1 MKMSMDI
8 RTALAQTLTPQQIQ
22 YLKLLQMSN
31 LEFEQFLE
39 QEIEQNPLLENPEN
53 PDSSLSE
60 LISDLDDTDS
70 DNIPQSENIVDDYNY
85 SNEDEINFDDNDSNL
100 NFNEEYTIE
109 REEDPFE
116 FQSQLLI
123 DNSYDDDGS
132 YNDDDE
138 FTPFQIKDNTT
149 FIEDLENQ
157 LGFYNLSN
165 EEKLIGNYIIGNI
178 DEDGYLRLDFEDIL
192 NNVNSQIA
200 QHNFNIQQEEYLKR
214 NNTKNITNPAYQYAI
229 TEESK
234 KRLEYANLL
243 KESQSISDIISQ
255 KNNLIQNKNVNGL
268 LRQVTLEDVEKVHNL
283 IKKLDPPGI
292 GSRNI
297 QECLIAQLEAK
308 EELDYY
314 ERKALA
320 ILRDSFEA
328 FIKKHF
334 DILQSKHYLTKDE
347 LKNVLDVIKQ
357 LNPKPGKGNSV
368 SELNTVIP
376 DFVVERDSETN
387 ELLIYLNDS
396 KFPILKVSDV
406 YDKLKKSGK
415 LKSFHQDTKEWLR
428 QKKEDAKF
436 IVQAIQQRKITLL
449 KVMTAIAHL
458 QKDFFYEG
466 KSALKPLIYKT
477 VADETNL
484 DISTVCR
491 IVNNKYV
498 LTDFGTFELKFFFSE
513 SLPNMDGE
521 DISTTVIKEELKNI
535 INNEPKDKPYSDD
548 YLAKLLKEKGYNVAR
563 RTVAK
568 YRDQLKIP
576 VARLRKEL

>member
-1 MKMSMDI
+1 MKMSI
-8 RTALAQTLTPQQIQ
+8 GIKPILTQTLTPQQIQ

-31 LEFEQFLE
+31 VEFEQFLE
-39 QEIEQNPLLENPEN
+39 QEIEQNPLLEDPEN
-53 PDSSLSE
+53 PDSTLYE
-60 LISDLDDTDS
+60 LISDLDDTDNDDIS
-70 DNIPQSENIVDDYNY
+70 KNEIVDNDFNY
-85 SNEDEINFDDNDSNL
+85 SVKDEVNYDDTNTNYDED
-100 NFNEEYTIE
+100 YTIE

-123 DNSYDDDGS
+123 DNSYDDVGS
-132 YNDDDE
+132 YRDDEE
-138 FTPFQIKDNTT
+138 FTPFQIKDNVT
-149 FIEDLENQ
+149 FIEELENQ
-157 LGFYNLSN
+157 LSFYNLSE

-214 NNTKNITNPAYQYAI
+214 NNSINITNPAYQYAI

-243 KESQSISDIISQ
+243 KESQSITEIISQ
-255 KNNLIQNKNVNGL
+255 KNNLIQNKNLNGL
-268 LRQVTLEDVEKVHNL
+268 LRQVTLEDVEKVHNI

-308 EELDYY
+308 DELDYN
-314 ERKALA
+314 ERKALS
-320 ILRDSFEA
+320 ILKDSFEA

-357 LNPKPGKGNSV
+357 LNPKPGKGISV

-376 DFVVERDSETN
+376 DFIVERDNETN

-396 KFPILKVSDV
+396 KFPILKVSEV
-406 YDKLKKSGK
+406 YDKLKKAGK
-415 LKSFHQDTKEWLR
+415 LKSFNQDTKEWLR

-466 KSALKPLIYKT
+466 KTALKPLIYKT
-477 VADETNL
+477 VAEETNL

-535 INNEPKDKPYSDD
+535 IDNEPKDKPYSDD

>member
-8 RTALAQTLTPQQIQ
+8 RTALTQTLTPQQIQ

-31 LEFEQFLE
+31 VEFEQFLE
-39 QEIEQNPLLENPEN
+39 QEIDQNPLLENPEN
-53 PDSSLSE
+53 PDSTLSE
-60 LISDLDDTDS
+60 LISDLDDTDNDDIS
-70 DNIPQSENIVDDYNY
+70 KNEIVDNDFNY
-85 SNEDEINFDDNDSNL
+85 SVKDEVNYDDTNTNYDED
-100 NFNEEYTIE
+100 YTIE

-123 DNSYDDDGS
+123 DNSYDDNGYYS
-132 YNDDDE
+132 DDEE
-138 FTPFQIKDNTT
+138 FTPFQIKDNIT
-149 FIEDLENQ
+149 FIEELENQ
-157 LGFYNLSN
+157 LSFYNLSE

-214 NNTKNITNPAYQYAI
+214 NNSKNITNPAYQYAI

-243 KESQSISDIISQ
+243 KESQSITEIISQ
-255 KNNLIQNKNVNGL
+255 KNNLNQNKNLNGL
-268 LRQVTLEDVEKVHNL
+268 FRQVTLEDVEKVHNL

-320 ILRDSFEA
+320 ILKDSFEA

-357 LNPKPGKGNSV
+357 LNPKPGKGNSI

-376 DFVVERDSETN
+376 DFIVERDSESN

-396 KFPILKVSDV
+396 KFPVLKVSDV
-406 YDKLKKSGK
+406 YDKLKKTGK
-415 LKSFHQDTKEWLR
+415 LKSFNNETKEWLR

-466 KSALKPLIYKT
+466 SSALKPLIYKT

-498 LTDFGTFELKFFFSE
+498 LTDFGTFELKYFFSE

>member
-8 RTALAQTLTPQQIQ
+8 RTALTQTLTPQQIQ

-31 LEFEQFLE
+31 VEFEQFLE
-39 QEIEQNPLLENPEN
+39 QEIDQNPLLENPEN
-53 PDSSLSE
+53 PDSTLSE
-60 LISDLDDTDS
+60 LISDLDDTDNDDIS
-70 DNIPQSENIVDDYNY
+70 KNEIVDNDFNY
-85 SNEDEINFDDNDSNL
+85 SVKDEVNYDDTNTNYDED
-100 NFNEEYTIE
+100 YTIE

-123 DNSYDDDGS
+123 DNSYDDNGNYS
-132 YNDDDE
+132 DDEE
-138 FTPFQIKDNTT
+138 FTPFQIKDNVT
-149 FIEDLENQ
+149 FIEELENQ
-157 LGFYNLSN
+157 LSFYNLSE

-214 NNTKNITNPAYQYAI
+214 NNSKNITNPAYQYAI

-243 KESQSISDIISQ
+243 KESQSITEIISQ
-255 KNNLIQNKNVNGL
+255 KNNLNQNKNLNGL
-268 LRQVTLEDVEKVHNL
+268 LRQVTLEDVEKVHNI

-320 ILRDSFEA
+320 ILKDSFEA

-357 LNPKPGKGNSV
+357 LNPKPGKGNSI

-376 DFVVERDSETN
+376 DFIVERDSESN

-396 KFPILKVSDV
+396 KFPVLKVSDV
-406 YDKLKKSGK
+406 YDKLKKTGK
-415 LKSFHQDTKEWLR
+415 LKSFNNETKEWLR

-466 KSALKPLIYKT
+466 SSALKPLIYKT

-498 LTDFGTFELKFFFSE
+498 LTDFGTFELKYFFSE

>member
-1 MKMSMDI
+1 MKMSI
-8 RTALAQTLTPQQIQ
+8 GIKPILTQTLTPQQIQ

-31 LEFEQFLE
+31 VEFEQFLE

-53 PDSSLSE
+53 PDSTLYE
-60 LISDLDDTDS
+60 LISDFDDS
-70 DNIPQSENIVDDYNY
+70 DNDNIPKTEIIENDYNY
-85 SNEDEINFDDNDSNL
+85 PVDDEINYDDNDTKINYD
-100 NFNEEYTIE
+100 EDYTIE
-109 REEDPFE
+109 REENPFE

-123 DNSYDDDGS
+123 DNSYDDAGS
-132 YNDDDE
+132 YSDDDE
-138 FTPFQIKDNTT
+138 FTPFQIKDNVT
-149 FIEDLENQ
+149 FIEELENQ
-157 LGFYNLSN
+157 LSFYNLSE

-178 DEDGYLRLDFEDIL
+178 DEDGYLRLDFDDIL
-192 NNVNSQIA
+192 INVNSQIA
-200 QHNFNIQQEEYLKR
+200 QHNFNIQQEEYIKL
-214 NNTKNITNPAYQYAI
+214 NNSKNNSNPAYQYAI

-243 KESQSISDIISQ
+243 KESQSITEIISQ
-255 KNNLIQNKNVNGL
+255 KNNLIQNKNLNGL
-268 LRQVTLEDVEKVHNL
+268 LRQVTLEDIEKVHNL

-292 GSRNI
+292 GSRNV

-308 EELDYY
+308 DELDYN
-314 ERKALA
+314 ERKALS
-320 ILRDSFEA
+320 ILKDSFEA

-357 LNPKPGKGNSV
+357 LNPKPGKGISV

-376 DFVVERDSETN
+376 DFIVERDNETN

-396 KFPILKVSDV
+396 KFPILKVSEV
-406 YDKLKKSGK
+406 YDKLKKAGK
-415 LKSFHQDTKEWLR
+415 LKSFNQDTKEWLR

-466 KSALKPLIYKT
+466 KTALKPLIYKT
-477 VADETNL
+477 VAEETNL

-535 INNEPKDKPYSDD
+535 IDNEPKDKPYSDD

>member
-1 MKMSMDI
+1 MKMSI
-8 RTALAQTLTPQQIQ
+8 GIKPILTQTLTPQQIQ

-31 LEFEQFLE
+31 VEFEQFLE
-39 QEIEQNPLLENPEN
+39 QEIEQNPLLEDPEN
-53 PDSSLSE
+53 PDSTLSE
-60 LISDLDDTDS
+60 LISDLDDTDNDDIS
-70 DNIPQSENIVDDYNY
+70 KNEIVDNDFNY
-85 SNEDEINFDDNDSNL
+85 SVKDEVNYDDTNTNYDED
-100 NFNEEYTIE
+100 YTIE

-123 DNSYDDDGS
+123 DNSYDDNGNYS
-132 YNDDDE
+132 DDEE
-138 FTPFQIKDNTT
+138 FTPFQIKDNVT
-149 FIEDLENQ
+149 FIEELENQ
-157 LGFYNLSN
+157 LSFYNLSE

-200 QHNFNIQQEEYLKR
+200 QHNFNIQQEEYIKL
-214 NNTKNITNPAYQYAI
+214 NNSKNNSNPAYQYAI

-243 KESQSISDIISQ
+243 KEGQSITEIISQ
-255 KNNLIQNKNVNGL
+255 KNNLIQNKNLNGL
-268 LRQVTLEDVEKVHNL
+268 LRQVTLEDVEKVHNI

-292 GSRNI
+292 GSRNV

-308 EELDYY
+308 DELDYN
-314 ERKALA
+314 ERKALS
-320 ILRDSFEA
+320 ILKDSFEA

-357 LNPKPGKGNSV
+357 LNPKPGKGISV

-376 DFVVERDSETN
+376 DFIVERDNETN

-396 KFPILKVSDV
+396 KFPILKVSEV
-406 YDKLKKSGK
+406 YDKLKKAGK
-415 LKSFHQDTKEWLR
+415 LKSFNQDTKEWLR

-466 KSALKPLIYKT
+466 KTALKPLIYKT
-477 VADETNL
+477 VAEETNL

-535 INNEPKDKPYSDD
+535 IDNEPKDKPYSDD

>member
-8 RTALAQTLTPQQIQ
+8 RTALTQTLTPQQIQ

-31 LEFEQFLE
+31 VEFEQFLE
-39 QEIEQNPLLENPEN
+39 QEIDQNPLLENPEN
-53 PDSSLSE
+53 PDSTLSE
-60 LISDLDDTDS
+60 LISDLDDTDNDDIS
-70 DNIPQSENIVDDYNY
+70 KNEIVDNDFNY
-85 SNEDEINFDDNDSNL
+85 SVKDEVNYDDTNTNYDED
-100 NFNEEYTIE
+100 YTIE

-123 DNSYDDDGS
+123 DNSYDDNGNYS
-132 YNDDDE
+132 DDEE
-138 FTPFQIKDNTT
+138 FTPFQIKDNVT
-149 FIEDLENQ
+149 FIEELENQ
-157 LGFYNLSN
+157 LSFYNLSE

-214 NNTKNITNPAYQYAI
+214 NNSKNITNPAYQYAI

-243 KESQSISDIISQ
+243 KESQSITEIISQ
-255 KNNLIQNKNVNGL
+255 KNNLNQNKNLNGL

-320 ILRDSFEA
+320 ILKDSFEA

-357 LNPKPGKGNSV
+357 LNPKPGKGNSI

-376 DFVVERDSETN
+376 DFIVERDSESN

-396 KFPILKVSDV
+396 KFPVLKVSDV
-406 YDKLKKSGK
+406 YDKLKKTGK
-415 LKSFHQDTKEWLR
+415 LKSFNNETKEWLR

-466 KSALKPLIYKT
+466 SSALKPLIYKT

-498 LTDFGTFELKFFFSE
+498 LTDFGTFELKYFFSE